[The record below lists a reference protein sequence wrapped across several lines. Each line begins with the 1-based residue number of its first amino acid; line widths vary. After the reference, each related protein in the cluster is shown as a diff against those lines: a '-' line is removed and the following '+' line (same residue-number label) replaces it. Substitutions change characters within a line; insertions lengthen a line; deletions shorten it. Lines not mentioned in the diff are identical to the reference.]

1 MALVSVGKLASA
13 MNVTTR
19 WVNKLV
25 EEGMPRE
32 ERGKYDLAK
41 CLLWYIRYLQAALE
55 RRAVPSPDGEFS
67 SMKEERLALLR
78 VERELREIEL
88 AEKRGGVVSISDV
101 EKTLSD
107 LVLTTKARIMGVAP
121 RLAAELVGE
130 SSRVMIQAKIE
141 KAIREALSH
150 LEKSAG

>member
-1 MALVSVGKLASA
+1 MALVNVQKLASA

-41 CLLWYIRYLQAALE
+41 CLLWYIRYLQKALE
-55 RRAVPSPDGEFS
+55 RRAVPTPDGEVA
-67 SMKEERLALLR
+67 SMRDERLALLR
-78 VERELREIEL
+78 VDRELREIEL
-88 AEKRGGVVSISDV
+88 AEKRGKLVSILDV

-107 LVLTTKARIMGVAP
+107 LVLTTKARIMAIAP
-121 RLAAELVGE
+121 RLAADLVGE
-130 SSRVMIQAKIE
+130 SSRNMIQAKIE
-141 KAIREALSH
+141 KEIRAALAH
-150 LEKSAG
+150 LEKQSE

>member
-1 MALVSVGKLASA
+1 MALVNVQKLAGA

-19 WVNKLV
+19 RVAQLV
-25 EEGMPRE
+25 HEGLPRE

-41 CLLWYIRYLQAALE
+41 CLLWYIRYLQNALE
-55 RRAVPSPDGEFS
+55 HRGVPTPDGEVS

-78 VERELREIEL
+78 VDRELREIEL
-88 AEKRGGVVSISDV
+88 AEKRGSLVSIADV

-107 LVLTTKARIMGVAP
+107 LVPTTKARIMGIAP

-141 KAIREALSH
+141 REIRTALAH
-150 LEKSAG
+150 LEKREA